1 MITLLQEGYTYSQIQ
16 TKTGLWKATISRVK
30 AEALAD
36 KENNPTGYPSKLT
49 TYDK

>member
-1 MITLLQEGYTYSQIQ
+1 MITLLQEGYTHSQIQ
-16 TKTGLWKATISRVK
+16 TKTGLEKATISRVK

-36 KENNPTGYPSKLT
+36 KKNNSVGHPSKLT